1 MKRWTISTLLLFFV
15 ALGFLS
21 MQVLAIASAE
31 FAEEAVTAEE
41 REEPGPKDPIRRVQ
55 TGGEKTRRPFLTVSA
70 FIRST
75 LNTHPGNI
83 HLLQVFRV

>member
-1 MKRWTISTLLLFFV
+1 MKLWTISTLLLFFV
-15 ALGFLS
+15 TLGLLS
-21 MQVLAIASAE
+21 MQVLALAPAE

-41 REEPGPKDPIRRVQ
+41 REESGPKDPMRRVQ
-55 TGGEKTRRPFLTVSA
+55 NGGKKSRQAFLTLSA